1 MYQFSQR
8 FKLTTYVLMALG
20 LLGLAYG
27 FLSAPSTVEEA
38 KAMVAAHDAA
48 GHGSDHADA
57 SHASED
63 SHAAE
68 AAHTDDFA
76 HGSADAHAAGHG
88 GMASHAEDHD
98 AAHDKHVFDQ
108 MRNRP

>member
-38 KAMVAAHDAA
+38 KAMVAAHDSA
-48 GHGSDHADA
+48 GHGSAHAEDA
-57 SHASED
+57 
-63 SHAAE
+63 
-68 AAHTDDFA
+68 A
-76 HGSADAHAAGHG
+76 HGSADTHATESHAQPAEHG
-88 GMASHAEDHD
+88 EMASTLRTTTPLTINTFLIRCAT
-98 AAHDKHVFDQ
+98 APGQPF
-108 MRNRP
+108 M